1 MIWVQE
7 YRGHF
12 VLGFKILEE
21 ETQMKNFRKVL
32 ALILVVATLFSFVA
46 MASAKTLED
55 YSDASEV
62 NYEEA
67 VEVLSALGIINGYTD
82 GTFKPAGEIEREEM
96 AKMVAMLRNAGDF
109 DASLY
114 ASANKFADAKGTWA
128 EGYIAYCTQVGIVNG
143 RNASTFDPDGKVTG
157 VEVLKMLLCTLGYDA
172 KEQGYVGAN
181 WQVNV
186 LRDAKKS
193 DMLEGL
199 AAMDVYAPATREQA
213 AQMFLNA
220 LKANMVYGYLS
231 ESIVKLTNSLYPIEL
246 AGNEKDF
253 MWPAT
258 PDTNFSN
265 LYEMA
270 YCNAILSYVP
280 LYTIFGG
287 LVDMDGEMLD
297 CFGRPATVW
306 TVKNQ
311 YGAVILSKAFS
322 ATPDYEF
329 TTDVELDVEL
339 GGLYGYKN
347 PASKVVTYVNGVEDI
362 YANTLVKAS
371 ENTGNGVKTEVF
383 IDDTVVTVVVIE
395 TFIGQVESVT
405 KLPATV
411 TLTNGYTFANTIGL
425 QKEDYVLYHE
435 CAGDVKSPAA
445 LPKPG
450 NHDDAIVVY
459 NANNAKIGYIHD
471 VAQVYPTV
479 ETVIHASRGLNAQNW
494 LDDSYF
500 QTQGAKFEYS
510 ATYGQDLFGREIT
523 SADILGW
530 GATFNGVVP
539 EYNVYDVYVNEY
551 GYVMYVEEHED
562 KADYLYGYLVED
574 TQDANAGTIVNGQTV
589 RAYAMDVVPFDGM
602 PGTKTALVDQAT
614 EKYTWLA
621 SGTINGGNIVDDSDN
636 GSTDYLG
643 NLVRYEINKYGE
655 IEVLDEEDWAVT
667 GRDAYVVKGVAQI
680 YGTPVIADRATQYM
694 VRTWNWSTMSYIYNV
709 YVGYQNLPETLF
721 GSKPINN
728 LQPMVIDSLQ
738 YLVSNDP
745 DDDAHIATHVF
756 IDATYAGT
764 YQTFYLLNPVSHDSE
779 TALYP
784 WLSGYTVY
792 EALIDGQKAYV
803 AATDWEGTG
812 FGSINMQV
820 ENALYA
826 AYMKVIDGT
835 TINGLPLY
843 LCMEEMEP
851 VDWVLVNG
859 PVNGLISVNDVLSL
873 LGHGHIQI
881 ADEAPI
887 HVVYHMYINEQF
899 EKDYTYKTFAGE
911 TRDAD
916 FEAFFS
922 YNDFASMNIYVTTEK
937 VGDENWGEVRE
948 ITEMWIELTEK

>member
-1 MIWVQE
+1 
-7 YRGHF
+7 
-12 VLGFKILEE
+12 
-21 ETQMKNFRKVL
+21 MKNFRKVL

-67 VEVLSALGIINGYTD
+67 VDVLSALGIINGYTD
-82 GTFKPAGEIEREEM
+82 GTFKPEGEIEREEM

-143 RNASTFDPDGKVTG
+143 RNASTFDPNGKVTG

-193 DMLEGL
+193 DMLKSL
-199 AAMDVYAPATREQA
+199 ADVDVYAPATREQA

-231 ESIVKLTNSLYPIEL
+231 ENIVKLTNSLYPIPVD
-246 AGNEKDF
+246 AADRDF

-258 PDTNFSN
+258 PDTNFN
-265 LYEMA
+265 GKYEMA
-270 YCNAILSYVP
+270 YCNAILSYIP

-287 LVDMDGEMLD
+287 LVDMDGGMLD

-322 ATPDYEF
+322 AAPDYVF
-329 TTDVELDVEL
+329 TADVDLGVEL

-347 PASKVVTYVNGVEDI
+347 PAKVVSYVNGVKDD
-362 YANTLVKAS
+362 YADTLGEAS
-371 ENTGNGVKTEVF
+371 ELTGNGVLTEVF
-383 IDDTVVTVVVIE
+383 VDDTVVTVVVIE
-395 TFIGQVESVT
+395 TFIGQVRSTT

-411 TLTNGYTFANTIGL
+411 TLTNGYTFSNTLGL
-425 QKEDYVLYHE
+425 QEDDFVLYHE
-435 CAGDVKSPAA
+435 CAGNAKSNNQ

-450 NHDDAIVVY
+450 NHDNAIAVY
-459 NANNAKIGYIHD
+459 NAKNEKICNIHD

-479 ETVIHASRGLNAQNW
+479 ETVIHASRGLNPSSW

-500 QTQGAKFEYS
+500 QTAGAKFEYA
-510 ATYGQDLFGREIT
+510 ATYGQDLFGRDALST
-523 SADILGW
+523 DILGW
-530 GATFNGVVP
+530 GNVVP
-539 EYNVYDVYVNEY
+539 EENIYDVYVNEY
-551 GYVMYVEEHED
+551 GYVMFVETHIDEPE
-562 KADYLYGYLVED
+562 YLYGYLVED
-574 TQDANAGTIVNGQTV
+574 TQDAGAGTIVNGVTV
-589 RAYAMDVVPFDGM
+589 RAYAMDVVNFDGM
-602 PGTKTALVDQAT
+602 PGTKTAMVDQAT
-614 EKYTWLA
+614 ERATWLA
-621 SGTINGGNIVDDSDN
+621 SGTINGGATLDNSDA
-636 GSTDYLG
+636 GSTDYIG
-643 NLVRYEINKYGE
+643 NLVRYEINEFGE
-655 IEVLDEEDWAVT
+655 IEVTGGQEDWGVVT
-667 GRDAYVVKGVAQI
+667 GGYVVKGVAQI
-680 YGTPVIADRATQYM
+680 YGTDVVADRATQYM
-694 VRTWNWSTMSYIYNV
+694 VRTWNWNTQSYTYNV

-721 GSKPINN
+721 GVKPI
-728 LQPMVIDSLQ
+728 QGAQTQIASMQ

-745 DDDAHIATHVF
+745 KDDADVATHVF

-764 YQTFYLLNPVSHDSE
+764 HETFYLLNPVSHDTE

-784 WLSGYTVY
+784 WLSGYVVF

-803 AATDWEGTG
+803 AATDFAGTG
-812 FGSINMQV
+812 FGYENLKV
-820 ENALYA
+820 ANALYE
-826 AYMKVIDGT
+826 AYMKVIDGV

-843 LCMEEMEP
+843 LALNQVRPAE
-851 VDWVLVNG
+851 WTLVVG
-859 PVNGLISVNDVLSL
+859 PVNGLLTVADLASDHL
-873 LGHGHIQI
+873 HMQI

-887 HVVYHMYINEQF
+887 HVVYHMYDTDMGFDTDEWTF
-899 EKDYTYKTFAGE
+899 KTFAGA

-916 FEAFFS
+916 FAAFFS
-922 YNDFASMNIYVTTEK
+922 ADDFLSMNIYVTTEDATDDFFDLDDTQ
-937 VGDENWGEVRE
+937 VV
-948 ITEMWIELTEK
+948 TEMWIELTEK

>member
-1 MIWVQE
+1 
-7 YRGHF
+7 
-12 VLGFKILEE
+12 
-21 ETQMKNFRKVL
+21 MKNFKKVL
-32 ALILVVATLFSFVA
+32 ALVLVIATLFSFAA
-46 MASAKTLED
+46 MANAKTLED

-62 NYEEA
+62 KYEEA
-67 VEVLSALGIINGYTD
+67 VSVLSALGIINGYD
-82 GTFKPAGEIEREEM
+82 GAFHPGDDIDRDEM
-96 AKMVAMLRNAGDF
+96 AKMVAVLRNAGDF

-114 ASANKFADAKGTWA
+114 ASANKFADAKGSWA
-128 EGYIAYCTQVGIVNG
+128 EGYIAYCAQVGIVNG
-143 RNASTFDPDGKVTG
+143 RNASTFDPEGKVTG

-193 DMLEGL
+193 DLLDGL
-199 AAMDVYAPATREQA
+199 ADMDVYAAATRDQA

-220 LKANMVYGYLS
+220 LKANMVYGYVS
-231 ESIVKLTNSLYPIEL
+231 ENIVKLTNSLYPIEL
-246 AGNEKDF
+246 ATDDNF
-253 MWPAT
+253 YWPAT

-270 YCNAILSYVP
+270 YCNAILSFVP
-280 LYTIFGG
+280 LYTIFGN
-287 LVDMDGEMLD
+287 LVDMEAGMLD

-306 TVKNQ
+306 NVYNQ

-322 ATPDYEF
+322 ETPDYEF
-329 TTDVELDVEL
+329 ITDVELDVEL

-347 PASKVVTYVNGVEDI
+347 QPLTVTTYVNGEEDI

-383 IDDTVVTVVVIE
+383 IDDLDVTVVVIE
-395 TFIGQVESVT
+395 TFIGQVVSTT

-411 TLTNGYTFANTIGL
+411 TLANGYTFANTQGL
-425 QKEDYVLYHE
+425 RKDDYVLYHE
-435 CAGDVKSPAA
+435 CAGDVTSPAA
-445 LPKPG
+445 LPVPG
-450 NHDDAIVVY
+450 NHEDAIVVY
-459 NANNAKIGYIHD
+459 NAQNAKIGYLHD
-471 VAQVYPTV
+471 VEIVYPTV

-510 ATYGQDLFGREIT
+510 ATYGNDLFGREIT

-539 EYNVYDVYVNEY
+539 EFNVYDVYVNEY
-551 GYVMYVEEHED
+551 GYVMYVEEHIDEP
-562 KADYLYGYLVED
+562 DYIYGYLVED
-574 TQDANAGTIVNGQTV
+574 TQDANAGTIVNGVTV
-589 RAYAMDVVPFDGM
+589 RAYSMDVVNFDGM
-602 PGTKTALVDQAT
+602 AGTKTALVDQAT
-614 EKYTWLA
+614 ERATWLA
-621 SGTINGGNIVDDSDN
+621 SGTINGGATPDDSDF
-636 GSTDYLG
+636 GSTDYIG
-643 NLVRYEINKYGE
+643 NLVRYEINEFGE
-655 IEVLDEEDWAVT
+655 IEVLDQEDWGVT
-667 GRDAYVVKGVAQI
+667 TEGYVVKGVAQI
-680 YGTPVIADRATQYM
+680 YGTDVIADRATQYM
-694 VRTWNWSTMSYIYNV
+694 VRTWNWATQSYTYNV

-721 GSKPINN
+721 GVKPINN
-728 LQPMVIDSLQ
+728 VRDNMIASMQ

-745 DDDAHIATHVF
+745 DDDACVATHVF

-784 WLSGYTVY
+784 WLSGYVVY

-803 AATDWEGTG
+803 AATDITGTG
-812 FGSINMQV
+812 FGNDVIGV
-820 ENALYA
+820 ENALYE

-843 LCMEEMEP
+843 LALDDVEP
-851 VDWVLVNG
+851 VDWVLVGG

-873 LGHGHIQI
+873 IGHGHLQI

-911 TRDAD
+911 SRDAD

-922 YNDFASMNIYVTTEK
+922 YNDFASMNIYVTTET
-937 VGDENWGEVRE
+937 VGDKNWGEVEE